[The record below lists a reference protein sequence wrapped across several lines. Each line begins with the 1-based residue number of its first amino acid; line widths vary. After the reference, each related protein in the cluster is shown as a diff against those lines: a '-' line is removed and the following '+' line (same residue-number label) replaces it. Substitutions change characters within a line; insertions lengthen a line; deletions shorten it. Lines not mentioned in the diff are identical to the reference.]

1 MAATRMKFVP
11 KPPGRVS
18 KYAGIADT
26 LMSEGSAVVPVP
38 KGMKDSHFAHNLYI
52 SLHSLLSRRNGKKPK
67 LSVKL
72 GDKNT
77 VGAFLTKESKK

>member
-1 MAATRMKFVP
+1 MTEFVP

-18 KYAGIADT
+18 KYLDIANA
-26 LMSEGSAVVPVP
+26 LLERGEVVVPVP
-38 KGMKDSHFAHNLYI
+38 KGMKDAHYAHNLYI
-52 SLHSLLSRRNGKKPK
+52 SLHSLLARKTGKKPK

-77 VGAFLTKESKK
+77 VGAFLETAKKGAK